1 MIELNGKLLAEEKTM
16 KLYPIKLIPYVS
28 ETIWG
33 GKKLIE
39 EYGVKTE
46 KNNAAEGWM
55 LSCHEAGSSSVEN
68 GEFAGKSFAD
78 VVKENPALC
87 GKNAEKFEDFPILIK
102 FIDAMDNL
110 SVQVHPTKEYCA
122 LTGKGQSKTECWY
135 IIDCEED
142 ASLILGFKDKITPE
156 EFKAAI
162 ENNTL
167 TDYVENVKVKK
178 GDFFFIDSGTLHAIC
193 KGILLAEVQESSNTT
208 YRIYDYNRKG
218 ADGKP
223 RELHVEDG
231 AAVTKLE
238 KYSQPDFSN
247 PALDTDER
255 KLLADCP
262 LFKVWKLETKGGFTG
277 NAGDDSFVS
286 LLIMA
291 GEGSLEC
298 CDETLDIKKGDSIF
312 IPANAGKYMLNGE
325 FEIIETR
332 I

>member
-1 MIELNGKLLAEEKTM
+1 M
-16 KLYPIKLIPYVS
+16 KLYPMKLLPYIS

-33 GKKLIE
+33 GRKLIE
-39 EYGVKTE
+39 EYGVHTE
-46 KNNAAEGWM
+46 KANAAEGWM
-55 LSCHEAGSSSVEN
+55 LSCHEAGTSSIEN
-68 GEFAGKSFAD
+68 GEFAGKSLAD
-78 VVKENPALC
+78 VVKTNPELC
-87 GKNAEKFEDFPILIK
+87 GKNAERFEDFPILIK

-110 SVQVHPTKEYCA
+110 SVQVHPTKEYCE

-162 ENNTL
+162 ANNTL

-208 YRIYDYNRKG
+208 YRIYDYNRVG

-247 PALDTDER
+247 PEADTKER
-255 KLLADCP
+255 RLLADCP
-262 LFKVWKLETKGGFTG
+262 LFKVWKLDITEKLCD
-277 NAGDDSFVS
+277 NADENSFVS

-291 GEGSLEC
+291 GNGTLEC
-298 CDETLDIKKGDSIF
+298 CGETLSIKKGDSIF
-312 IPANAGKYMLNGE
+312 IPANAGDYKLTGE
-325 FEIIETR
+325 LEIIETR

>member
-1 MIELNGKLLAEEKTM
+1 MN
-16 KLYPIKLIPYVS
+16 LYPIRLLPYVS

-33 GKKLIE
+33 GRKLIE

-55 LSCHEAGSSSVEN
+55 LSCHEAGSSSVAN
-68 GEFAGKSFAD
+68 GIFAGRSFAD
-78 VVKENPALC
+78 VVKENPELC
-87 GKNAEKFEDFPILIK
+87 GTNAKNFEDFPILIK

-110 SVQVHPTKEYCA
+110 SVQVHPTKEYCE

-142 ASLILGFKDKITPE
+142 ASLILGFKDKLSPE

-162 ENNTL
+162 ANNTL

-208 YRIYDYNRKG
+208 YRIYDYNRVG

-255 KLLADCP
+255 RLLADCP
-262 LFKVWKLETKGGFTG
+262 LFKVWKLETKGSFSGSADE
-277 NAGDDSFVS
+277 NSFVS

-291 GEGSLEC
+291 GSGKLVC
-298 CDETLDIKKGDSIF
+298 LGETLELTKGDSIF
-312 IPANAGKYMLNGE
+312 IPANAGSYTLTGE

>member
-1 MIELNGKLLAEEKTM
+1 M
-16 KLYPIKLIPYVS
+16 KLYPIKLLPYVS

-33 GKKLIE
+33 GRKLIE
-39 EYGVKTE
+39 NYNVKTE

-87 GKNAEKFEDFPILIK
+87 GKNAERFDDFPILIK

-110 SVQVHPTKEYCA
+110 SVQVHPTKEYCEK
-122 LTGKGQSKTECWY
+122 TGKGQSKTECWY

-142 ASLILGFKDKITPE
+142 AHLILGFEDKITPE

-167 TDYVENVKVKK
+167 TDYVSKVPVKK
-178 GDFFFIDSGTLHAIC
+178 GDFFFIESGTLHAIC

-208 YRIYDYNRKG
+208 YRIYDYNRVG
-218 ADGKP
+218 NDGKP

-238 KYSQPDFSN
+238 KYSQPDFRKGKE
-247 PALDTDER
+247 LDTDER
-255 KLLADCP
+255 RLLADCP
-262 LFKVWKLETKGGFTG
+262 LFKVWKLDTKGDFCG
-277 NAGDDSFVS
+277 NADENSFVS

-291 GEGSLEC
+291 GEGTLEC
-298 CDETLDIKKGDSIF
+298 CGETLSLKKGDSIF
-312 IPANAGKYMLNGE
+312 IPANAGEYKLGGE
-325 FEIIETR
+325 LEIIETR

>member
-1 MIELNGKLLAEEKTM
+1 ME
-16 KLYPIKLIPYVS
+16 
-28 ETIWG
+28 
-33 GKKLIE
+33 
-39 EYGVKTE
+39 TE

-55 LSCHEAGSSSVEN
+55 LSCHDAGSSSVAN
-68 GEFAGKSFAD
+68 GIFAGKSFAD
-78 VVKENPALC
+78 VVKETPALC
-87 GKNAEKFEDFPILIK
+87 GKNAENFEDFPILIK

-110 SVQVHPTKEYCA
+110 SVQVHPTKEYCE

-142 ASLILGFKDKITPE
+142 AGLILGFKDKISPE

-162 ENNTL
+162 ADNTL
-167 TDYVENVKVKK
+167 TDYVETVKVKK

-208 YRIYDYNRKG
+208 YRIYDYNRVG

-255 KLLADCP
+255 RLLADCP
-262 LFKVWKLETKGGFTG
+262 LFKVWKLDVDGEISG
-277 NAGDDSFVS
+277 NAGEDSFVS
-286 LLIMA
+286 LLIMD
-291 GEGSLEC
+291 GEGTLESC
-298 CDETLDIKKGDSIF
+298 GETLSLKKGDSIF
-312 IPANAGKYMLNGE
+312 IPANAGDYKISGKL
-325 FEIIETR
+325 EIIETR

>member
-1 MIELNGKLLAEEKTM
+1 MN
-16 KLYPIKLIPYVS
+16 LYPIRLLPYVS

-33 GKKLIE
+33 GRKLIE

-55 LSCHEAGSSSVEN
+55 LSCHEAGSSSVAN
-68 GEFAGKSFAD
+68 GIFAGRSFAD
-78 VVKENPALC
+78 VVKENPVLC
-87 GKNAEKFEDFPILIK
+87 GTNAKNFEDFPILIK

-110 SVQVHPTKEYCA
+110 SVQVHPTKEYCE

-142 ASLILGFKDKITPE
+142 ASLILGFKDKLSPE

-162 ENNTL
+162 ANNTL

-208 YRIYDYNRKG
+208 YRIYDYNRVG

-255 KLLADCP
+255 RLLADCP
-262 LFKVWKLETKGGFTG
+262 LFKVWKLETKGSFSG
-277 NAGDDSFVS
+277 NADESSFVS

-291 GEGSLEC
+291 GSGKLEC
-298 CDETLDIKKGDSIF
+298 LGETLELTKGDSIF
-312 IPANAGKYMLNGE
+312 IPANAGDYTLTGE

>member
-1 MIELNGKLLAEEKTM
+1 MN
-16 KLYPIKLIPYVS
+16 LYPMKLIPYVS

-55 LSCHEAGSSSVEN
+55 LSCHDAGASSVAN
-68 GEFAGKSFAD
+68 GEFAGRPLSET
-78 VVKENPALC
+78 VKEYPELC
-87 GKNAEKFEDFPILIK
+87 GKNAENFDDFPILIK

-122 LTGKGQSKTECWY
+122 LTGRGQSKTECWY
-135 IIDCEED
+135 IIDCDED

-238 KYSQPDFSN
+238 KYTQPDFSN
-247 PALDTDER
+247 PELDTDER
-255 KLLADCP
+255 RLLADCP
-262 LFKVWKLETKGGFTG
+262 LFKVWKIDADGEISG
-277 NAGDDSFVS
+277 NADENSFVS
-286 LLIMA
+286 LLIMS
-291 GEGSLEC
+291 GSGTLEC
-298 CDETLDIKKGDSIF
+298 CDESLKLNKGDSIF
-312 IPANAGKYMLNGE
+312 IPANAGRYKLSGKL
-325 FEIIETR
+325 EIIETR

>member
-1 MIELNGKLLAEEKTM
+1 MN
-16 KLYPIKLIPYVS
+16 LYPIKLLPFVS

-39 EYGVKTE
+39 EYGVETE

-55 LSCHEAGSSSVEN
+55 LSCHEAGASTVAN
-68 GEFAGKSFAD
+68 GIFAGKSFAD
-78 VVKENPALC
+78 VVKENHALC
-87 GKNAEKFEDFPILIK
+87 GKNAENFEDFPILIK

-110 SVQVHPTKEYCA
+110 SVQVHPTKEYCE

-142 ASLILGFKDKITPE
+142 AGLILGFKDKISPE

-162 ENNTL
+162 ADNTL
-167 TDYVENVKVKK
+167 TDYVETVKVKK

-208 YRIYDYNRKG
+208 YRIYDYNRVG

-247 PALDTDER
+247 PELDTDER
-255 KLLADCP
+255 KLLCDCP
-262 LFKVWKLETKGGFTG
+262 LFKVWKLDID
-277 NAGDDSFVS
+277 GDINGIADENSFVS
-286 LLIMA
+286 LLIMD
-291 GEGSLEC
+291 GEGILEACGETASL
-298 CDETLDIKKGDSIF
+298 KKGDSYF
-312 IPANAGKYMLNGE
+312 IPANAGGYKLSGKL
-325 FEIIETR
+325 EIIETR

>member
-1 MIELNGKLLAEEKTM
+1 MN
-16 KLYPIKLIPYVS
+16 LYPIKLNPYVS

-55 LSCHEAGSSSVEN
+55 LSCHDAGSSSVAN

-87 GKNAEKFEDFPILIK
+87 GKNAENFADFPILIK

-110 SVQVHPTKEYCA
+110 SVQVHPTKEYCEK
-122 LTGKGQSKTECWY
+122 TGKGQSKTECWY
-135 IIDCEED
+135 IIDAEED
-142 ASLILGFKDKITPE
+142 AYLILGFENKISPE

-167 TDYVENVKVKK
+167 TDYVSKVPVKK
-178 GDFFFIDSGTLHAIC
+178 GDFFFIESGTLHAIC

-208 YRIYDYNRKG
+208 YRIYDYNRVG
-218 ADGKP
+218 NDGKP

-238 KYSQPDFSN
+238 KYSQSDFCKGDN
-247 PALDTDER
+247 LDTDER

-262 LFKVWKLETKGGFTG
+262 LFKVWKLDLDGEISGIADE
-277 NAGDDSFVS
+277 NSFVS
-286 LLIMA
+286 LLIMD
-291 GEGSLEC
+291 GNGTLDVC
-298 CDETLDIKKGDSIF
+298 GETLSLTKGESIF
-312 IPANAGKYMLNGE
+312 IPANAGEYKINGKM
-325 FEIIETR
+325 EIIETR

>member
-1 MIELNGKLLAEEKTM
+1 M
-16 KLYPIKLIPYVS
+16 KLYPIKLLPYVS

-33 GKKLIE
+33 GRKLIE
-39 EYGVKTE
+39 EYGVETE
-46 KNNAAEGWM
+46 KSNAAEGWM
-55 LSCHEAGSSSVEN
+55 LSCHEAGASTVAN
-68 GEFAGKSFAD
+68 GEFKGMALPE
-78 VVKENPALC
+78 VVKAHPEIC
-87 GKNAEKFEDFPILIK
+87 GSNAKNFEDFPILIK

-110 SVQVHPTKEYCA
+110 SVQVHPTKEYCE

-142 ASLILGFKDKITPE
+142 AGLILGFKDKISPE

-162 ENNTL
+162 ANNTL
-167 TDYVENVKVKK
+167 TDYVETVKVKK

-208 YRIYDYNRKG
+208 YRIYDYNRTG

-238 KYSQPDFSN
+238 KYSQPDFLN
-247 PALDTDER
+247 PELDTEER
-255 KLLADCP
+255 RLLADCP
-262 LFKVWKLETKGGFTG
+262 LFKVWKLDVTDNHANSADE
-277 NAGDDSFVS
+277 DSFVS
-286 LLIMA
+286 LLIMD
-291 GEGSLEC
+291 GEGALEC
-298 CDETLDIKKGDSIF
+298 CGETISLKKGDSIF
-312 IPANAGKYMLNGE
+312 IPANAGGYKLNGKL
-325 FEIIETR
+325 EIIETR

>member
-1 MIELNGKLLAEEKTM
+1 MN
-16 KLYPIKLIPYVS
+16 LYPIKLNPYVS

-46 KNNAAEGWM
+46 KKNAAEGWM
-55 LSCHEAGSSSVEN
+55 LSCHEAGSSVVAN

-78 VVKENPALC
+78 VVKENPTLC
-87 GKNAEKFEDFPILIK
+87 GKNAENFADFPILIK

-110 SVQVHPTKEYCA
+110 SVQVHPTKEYCEK
-122 LTGKGQSKTECWY
+122 TGRGQSKTECWY
-135 IIDCEED
+135 IIDAEED
-142 ASLILGFKDKITPE
+142 AYLILGFKDKITPD

-167 TDYVENVKVKK
+167 TDYVSKVPVKK
-178 GDFFFIDSGTLHAIC
+178 GDFFFIESGTLHAIC

-208 YRIYDYNRKG
+208 YRIYDYNRVG
-218 ADGKP
+218 NDGKP

-238 KYSQPDFSN
+238 KYSQPDFCKGN
-247 PALDTDER
+247 NLDTPER
-255 KLLADCP
+255 RLLADCP
-262 LFKVWKLETKGGFTG
+262 LFKVWKLDINGEIIGSADE
-277 NAGDDSFVS
+277 NSFVS
-286 LLIMA
+286 LLIMDGNGTLEVC
-291 GEGSLEC
+291 GETVSL
-298 CDETLDIKKGDSIF
+298 TKGESIF
-312 IPANAGKYMLNGE
+312 IPANSGNFIISGSM
-325 FEIIETR
+325 EIIETR

>member
-1 MIELNGKLLAEEKTM
+1 MN
-16 KLYPIKLIPYVS
+16 LYPIKLLPYVS

-33 GKKLIE
+33 GRKLIE

-55 LSCHEAGSSSVEN
+55 LSCHEAGSSSVAN
-68 GEFAGKSFAD
+68 GIFAGKSFAD
-78 VVKENPALC
+78 VVKENPELC
-87 GKNAEKFEDFPILIK
+87 GTNAKNFEDFPILIK

-110 SVQVHPTKEYCA
+110 SVQVHPTKEYCE

-142 ASLILGFKDKITPE
+142 ASLILGFKDKLSPE

-162 ENNTL
+162 ANNTL

-208 YRIYDYNRKG
+208 YRIYDYNRVG

-255 KLLADCP
+255 RLLADCP
-262 LFKVWKLETKGGFTG
+262 LFKVWKIETKGSFSGSADE
-277 NAGDDSFVS
+277 NSFVS

-291 GEGSLEC
+291 GSGKLLC
-298 CDETLDIKKGDSIF
+298 CGETLELTKGDSIF
-312 IPANAGKYMLNGE
+312 IPANAGDYTLTGE

>member
-1 MIELNGKLLAEEKTM
+1 MKIYPMKLL
-16 KLYPIKLIPYVS
+16 PFVS

-46 KNNAAEGWM
+46 KKNAAEGWM

-68 GEFAGKSFAD
+68 GEFAGLSLAD
-78 VVKENPALC
+78 VVKNNPVLC
-87 GKNAEKFEDFPILIK
+87 GKNAEKFDDFPILIK
-102 FIDAMDNL
+102 FIDARDDL
-110 SVQVHPTKEYCA
+110 SVQVHPTKEYCE

-135 IIDCEED
+135 IIDCDED
-142 ASLILGFKDKITPE
+142 AGLILGFKDKISPE
-156 EFKAAI
+156 QFKAAI
-162 ENNTL
+162 ESGNL
-167 TDYVENVKVKK
+167 TDYVDKVPVKK
-178 GDFFFIDSGTLHAIC
+178 GDFFFIESGTMHAIC

-208 YRIYDYNRKG
+208 YRIYDYNRVG

-223 RELHVEDG
+223 RELHVADG
-231 AAVTKLE
+231 VAVTKLE
-238 KYSQPDFSN
+238 KYTQPDFSN
-247 PALDTDER
+247 PELDTDER

-262 LFKVWKLETKGGFTG
+262 LFKVWKLDTKSEFTG
-277 NAGDDSFVS
+277 NADENSFVS

-291 GEGSLEC
+291 GEGTIDCLG
-298 CDETLDIKKGDSIF
+298 ETLTLKKGDSIF
-312 IPANAGKYMLNGE
+312 IPANSGEYKLNGA

>member
-1 MIELNGKLLAEEKTM
+1 MN
-16 KLYPIKLIPYVS
+16 LYPIKLNPFVS

-55 LSCHEAGSSSVEN
+55 LSCHEAGSSVVAN

-87 GKNAEKFEDFPILIK
+87 GKNAENFSDFPILIK

-110 SVQVHPTKEYCA
+110 SVQVHPTKEYCEK
-122 LTGKGQSKTECWY
+122 TGRGQSKTECWY
-135 IIDCEED
+135 IIDAEED
-142 ASLILGFKDKITPE
+142 AYLILGFEDKITPE

-167 TDYVENVKVKK
+167 TDYVSKVPVKK
-178 GDFFFIDSGTLHAIC
+178 GDFFFIESGTLHAIC

-208 YRIYDYNRKG
+208 YRIYDYNRVG
-218 ADGKP
+218 NDGKP

-238 KYSQPDFSN
+238 KYSQPDFCKGDE
-247 PALDTDER
+247 LDTQER
-255 KLLADCP
+255 RLLADCP
-262 LFKVWKLETKGGFTG
+262 LFKVWKLDINGEIDGSADE
-277 NAGDDSFVS
+277 NSFVS
-286 LLIMA
+286 LLIMD
-291 GEGSLEC
+291 GNGSLEVC
-298 CDETLDIKKGDSIF
+298 GETVSLTKGESIF
-312 IPANAGKYMLNGE
+312 IPANAGDYKISGKM
-325 FEIIETR
+325 EIIETR

>member
-1 MIELNGKLLAEEKTM
+1 MN
-16 KLYPIKLIPYVS
+16 LYPIKLLPYVS

-33 GKKLIE
+33 GRKLIE

-55 LSCHEAGSSSVEN
+55 LSCHKAGSSSVAN
-68 GEFAGKSFAD
+68 GIFAGKSFAD
-78 VVKENPALC
+78 VVKENPELC
-87 GKNAEKFEDFPILIK
+87 GTNAKNFEDFPILIK

-110 SVQVHPTKEYCA
+110 SVQVHPTKEYCE

-142 ASLILGFKDKITPE
+142 ASLILGFKDKLSPE

-162 ENNTL
+162 ANNTL

-208 YRIYDYNRKG
+208 YRIYDYNRVG

-255 KLLADCP
+255 RLLADCP
-262 LFKVWKLETKGGFTG
+262 LFKVWKLETKGSFSG
-277 NAGDDSFVS
+277 NADESSFVS

-291 GEGSLEC
+291 GSGKLRC
-298 CDETLDIKKGDSIF
+298 LGETLELTKGDSIF
-312 IPANAGKYMLNGE
+312 IPANAGSYTLTGE

>member
-1 MIELNGKLLAEEKTM
+1 M
-16 KLYPIKLIPYVS
+16 KLYPIKLLPYVS

-33 GKKLIE
+33 GRKLIE
-39 EYGVKTE
+39 EYGVVTE

-55 LSCHEAGSSSVEN
+55 LSCHEAGASTVAN
-68 GEFAGKSFAD
+68 GEFKGMALPE
-78 VVKENPALC
+78 VVKANPELC
-87 GKNAEKFEDFPILIK
+87 GSNAKNFEDFPILIK

-110 SVQVHPTKEYCA
+110 SVQVHPTKEYCE

-142 ASLILGFKDKITPE
+142 AGLILGFKEKISPE

-162 ENNTL
+162 ANNTL
-167 TDYVENVKVKK
+167 TDYVETVKVKK

-208 YRIYDYNRKG
+208 YRIYDYNRVG

-231 AAVTKLE
+231 ASVTKLE

-247 PALDTDER
+247 PELDTDER
-255 KLLADCP
+255 RLLADCP
-262 LFKVWKLETKGGFTG
+262 LFKVWKLDVED
-277 NAGDDSFVS
+277 NHANSADESSFVS
-286 LLIMA
+286 LLIMD
-291 GEGSLEC
+291 GEGALEC
-298 CDETLDIKKGDSIF
+298 CGESLSLRKGDSIF
-312 IPANAGKYMLNGE
+312 IPANAGEYKLTGKL
-325 FEIIETR
+325 EIIETR

>member
-1 MIELNGKLLAEEKTM
+1 M
-16 KLYPIKLIPYVS
+16 KLYPIRLIPYVS

-33 GKKLIE
+33 GRKLID

-46 KNNAAEGWM
+46 KKNAAEGWM
-55 LSCHEAGSSSVEN
+55 LSCHEAGASSVEN
-68 GEFAGKSFAD
+68 GEFAGRSLAD
-78 VVKENPALC
+78 VVKTAPELC
-87 GKNAEKFEDFPILIK
+87 GKNAENFEDFPILIK

-110 SVQVHPTKEYCA
+110 SVQVHPTKEYCEI
-122 LTGKGQSKTECWY
+122 TGKGQSKTECWY
-135 IIDCEED
+135 IIDCDED
-142 ASLILGFKDKITPE
+142 AGLILGFKDKITPE

-167 TDYVENVKVKK
+167 TDYVETVKVKK

-208 YRIYDYNRKG
+208 YRIYDYNRVG

-247 PALDTDER
+247 HEPDTPER
-255 KLLADCP
+255 RLLADCP
-262 LFKVWKLETKGGFTG
+262 LFKVWKLDIKGNVRGTADE
-277 NAGDDSFVS
+277 NSFVS

-291 GEGSLEC
+291 GNGTLGC
-298 CDETLDIKKGDSIF
+298 CGETLSLRKGDSIF
-312 IPANAGKYMLNGE
+312 IPANAGEYILSGKL
-325 FEIIETR
+325 EIIETR

>member
-1 MIELNGKLLAEEKTM
+1 MN
-16 KLYPIKLIPYVS
+16 LYPIKLNPFVS

-55 LSCHEAGSSSVEN
+55 LSCHEAGSSVVAN

-78 VVKENPALC
+78 VVKENPVLC
-87 GKNAEKFEDFPILIK
+87 GKNAENFSDFPILIK

-110 SVQVHPTKEYCA
+110 SVQVHPTKEYCEK
-122 LTGKGQSKTECWY
+122 TGRGQSKTECWY
-135 IIDCEED
+135 IIDAEED
-142 ASLILGFKDKITPE
+142 AYLILGFEDKITPE

-167 TDYVENVKVKK
+167 TDYVSKVPVKK
-178 GDFFFIDSGTLHAIC
+178 GDFFFIESGTLHAIC

-208 YRIYDYNRKG
+208 YRIYDYNRVG
-218 ADGKP
+218 NDGKP

-238 KYSQPDFSN
+238 KYTQPDFCKGVS
-247 PALDTDER
+247 LDTPER

-262 LFKVWKLETKGGFTG
+262 LFKVWKLDVNGEICGSADE
-277 NAGDDSFVS
+277 NSFVS
-286 LLIMA
+286 LLIMDGNGTLEVC
-291 GEGSLEC
+291 GETVSL
-298 CDETLDIKKGDSIF
+298 TKGESIF
-312 IPANAGKYMLNGE
+312 IPANAGEYKISGNM
-325 FEIIETR
+325 EIIETR

>member
-1 MIELNGKLLAEEKTM
+1 MN
-16 KLYPIKLIPYVS
+16 LYPIKLLPFVS

-33 GKKLIE
+33 GRKLID

-46 KNNAAEGWM
+46 KSNAAEGWM
-55 LSCHEAGSSSVEN
+55 LSCHDAGSSSVEN
-68 GEFAGKSFAD
+68 GIFAGRSFAD
-78 VVKENPALC
+78 VIKENPTLC
-87 GKNAEKFEDFPILIK
+87 GKNAEKFDDFPILIK

-142 ASLILGFKDKITPE
+142 ASLILGFKDKISPE

-247 PALDTDER
+247 PELDTDER

-262 LFKVWKLETKGGFTG
+262 LFKVWKLETNGDFSGV
-277 NAGDDSFVS
+277 AEDDSFVS
-286 LLIMA
+286 LLIMS
-291 GEGSLEC
+291 GEGKLEC
-298 CDETLDIKKGDSIF
+298 CGETLSLKKGDSIF
-312 IPANAGKYMLNGE
+312 IPANAGEYKLSGN